1 MSARP
6 STLPSCSPI
15 EVKIVTFSY
24 SPHAQMTDT
33 DLPVSLQESLAEM
46 WVHGGLL
53 QGALS
58 ACIGHAWDMHAVH
71 AWDLLKEVVILFI
84 TSTIVV
90 PQVKQQGGNTALPIN
105 RKLG

>member
-33 DLPVSLQESLAEM
+33 DLPVSLQESLAEV

-58 ACIGHAWDMHAVH
+58 ACMGH

-84 TSTIVV
+84 VYT
-90 PQVKQQGGNTALPIN
+90 GNY
-105 RKLG
+105 LGW